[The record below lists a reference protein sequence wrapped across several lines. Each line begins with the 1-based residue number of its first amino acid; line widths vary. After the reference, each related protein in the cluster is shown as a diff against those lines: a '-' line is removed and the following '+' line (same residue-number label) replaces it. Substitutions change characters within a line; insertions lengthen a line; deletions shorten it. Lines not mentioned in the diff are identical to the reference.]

1 MYNMYKKNN
10 SNRNETKIIYFSVAA
25 AALSLLAAN
34 PKTVKADT
42 SIPISIQTKDYEATK
57 SYSTTKKLERIDAQ
71 KDLQAR
77 DSSLNTSA
85 NSQKDLQARDS
96 SLNTSAS
103 SQKDLQARDS
113 SLNTSASSQKDLQA
127 RDSNSD
133 TQTYKWGDL
142 DVTYKDKIITV
153 PGTNST
159 DKVVHLGSIADI
171 DGINKDDIQ
180 EVRFT
185 DHLKIDSGYNMF
197 KGLTNLTKITGLEN
211 LDTSAVKDMRYMFA
225 NCGKLTN
232 LDLSSFDT
240 ANTSWGVEGM
250 FQDCKNL
257 QSIKLSPK
265 FTIANANSMKFMF
278 DGCSSLTALDLS
290 KFDTSNVTNMTS
302 TFRDCSSLT
311 KLDLSSFDTSKVNDM
326 MGMFNNCSNLKEL
339 DLRSFIIDPNIDK
352 GYMLDGLAKL
362 NTLKLGKSTYI
373 NDTHLNTSGTW
384 VNIGNG
390 KEDAPQANN
399 KYLSEDLIAHADDI
413 LGDTYIRPGSPI
425 TVSYLD
431 TSKRSLAPDISLKG
445 KIGDD
450 YKVTAKT
457 IPGYI
462 VKEVPDNATGVF
474 TDQQQNVKFIYSVD
488 PESTSTTTPIKA
500 ADVTVSYQDENG
512 NQIAPETILQGNVG
526 DGYTTG
532 TVEIPDYTLKVR
544 PENATGFFSTE
555 PQSVTYIYARN
566 NAIPEENDQNSPTN
580 SSSNNPSQKGTSQ
593 TNESQNKHRLNKNG
607 VTENYTIF
615 KSSDRD
621 SDSTNPVLITHNDQ
635 EEELPQTGTNER
647 SQIIELLLG
656 FLSVIC
662 SLLPHYFSKKKKG

>member
-1 MYNMYKKNN
+1 MSQKKKPM
-10 SNRNETKIIYFSVAA
+10 RTKTATMFFSVATA
-25 AALSLLAAN
+25 ILSSLTVSSI
-34 PKTVKADT
+34 TVKADP
-42 SIPISIQTKDYEATK
+42 SLPSPAQIKNKQISNTNYANSKLISKEQPNPQKQLQPKIAESTAPSAANFKWGNLDV
-57 SYSTTKKLERIDAQ
+57 SYS
-71 KDLQAR
+71 
-77 DSSLNTSA
+77 NH
-85 NSQKDLQARDS
+85 
-96 SLNTSAS
+96 
-103 SQKDLQARDS
+103 
-113 SLNTSASSQKDLQA
+113 
-127 RDSNSD
+127 
-133 TQTYKWGDL
+133 
-142 DVTYKDKIITV
+142 VITV
-153 PGTNST
+153 PS
-159 DKVVHLGSIADI
+159 GSVGQPDSLAHIN
-171 DGINKDDIQ
+171 GINSDDVQ
-180 EVRFT
+180 EVKFT
-185 DHLKIDSGYNMF
+185 GQLKIGSASEMF
-197 KGLTNLTKITGLEN
+197 KDLTNLTKITGLEN
-211 LDTSAVKDMRYMFA
+211 LDTSATSDMRYMFA
-225 NCGKLTN
+225 NCQNLTSIDGIDNLQTTKVTNMSFMFAGCSKLAS
-232 LDLSSFDT
+232 LDLSSFNT
-240 ANTSWGVEGM
+240 ANTSYVESM
-250 FQDCKNL
+250 FQDCENL
-257 QSIKLSPK
+257 QNIKFSPD
-265 FTIANANSMKFMF
+265 FTIAKVDDISHMF
-278 DGCSSLTALDLS
+278 SGCSSLTALDLS
-290 KFDTSNVTNMTS
+290 MFNTSQVKKMIW
-302 TFRDCSSLT
+302 TFKDCSSLT
-311 KLDLSSFDTSKVNDM
+311 KLDLSSFDTSNVIDM
-326 MGMFNNCSNLKEL
+326 NGMFNNCSSLKEL
-339 DLRSFIIDPNIDK
+339 DLRSFVIDPNIDK

-399 KYLSEDLIAHADDI
+399 KYLSEDLIAHARDI

-431 TSKRSLAPDISLKG
+431 TSKRSLTPDISLKG

-450 YKVTAKT
+450 YKVTPKT

-532 TVEIPDYTLKVR
+532 AKAIPGYTLKVR
-544 PENATGFFSTE
+544 PENATSFFGTA

-593 TNESQNKHRLNKNG
+593 TNESQNKHKPRTNG

-615 KSSDRD
+615 KSANND
-621 SDSTNPVLITHNDQ
+621 SDPTNPVLITHNDQ
-635 EEELPQTGTNER
+635 EEELPQTGTIEH
-647 SQIIELLLG
+647 SQIVMLLLG
-656 FLSVIC
+656 LLSLIS

>member
-1 MYNMYKKNN
+1 MSQKKKPMRTKTATMFFSIATAILSSLTVN
-10 SNRNETKIIYFSVAA
+10 SI
-25 AALSLLAAN
+25 
-34 PKTVKADT
+34 TVKADP
-42 SIPISIQTKDYEATK
+42 SLPSSAQIKNKQTNNTNYANSKLRSKKQPNSQRQLQPKIAESTAPSATK
-57 SYSTTKKLERIDAQ
+57 FKWGNLDVSYS
-71 KDLQAR
+71 
-77 DSSLNTSA
+77 NH
-85 NSQKDLQARDS
+85 
-96 SLNTSAS
+96 
-103 SQKDLQARDS
+103 
-113 SLNTSASSQKDLQA
+113 
-127 RDSNSD
+127 
-133 TQTYKWGDL
+133 
-142 DVTYKDKIITV
+142 VITV
-153 PGTNST
+153 PSGCVGQPDSLAHIN
-159 DKVVHLGSIADI
+159 
-171 DGINKDDIQ
+171 GINSDDIQ
-180 EVRFT
+180 EVKFT
-185 DHLKIDSGYNMF
+185 GQLKIGSASEMF
-197 KGLTNLTKITGLEN
+197 KDLTNLTKITGLEN
-211 LDTSAVKDMRYMFA
+211 LDTSATSDMRYMFA
-225 NCGKLTN
+225 NCPNLTSIAGIANLQTPKVTNMSFMFAGCSKLAS
-232 LDLSSFDT
+232 LDLSNFNT
-240 ANTSWGVEGM
+240 ANTSQVESM
-250 FQDCKNL
+250 FQDCENL
-257 QSIKLSPK
+257 QSIKFSPN
-265 FTIANANSMKFMF
+265 FTIAKVNNINRMF
-278 DGCSSLTALDLS
+278 SGCSSLTALDLS
-290 KFDTSNVTNMTS
+290 KFNTRQVKWMIG
-302 TFRDCSSLT
+302 TFMDCSSLT
-311 KLDLSSFDTSKVNDM
+311 KLDLSSFDTANVIDMNGLFND
-326 MGMFNNCSNLKEL
+326 CSNLKEL
-339 DLRSFIIDPNIDK
+339 DLRSFVIDPNIDK
-352 GYMLDGLAKL
+352 GYMLDGLDKL

-532 TVEIPDYTLKVR
+532 AKAIPGYTLKVR
-544 PENATGFFSTE
+544 PENATSFFGTA

-615 KSSDRD
+615 KSSDSD

-635 EEELPQTGTNER
+635 DEELPQTGINEH
-647 SQIIELLLG
+647 SQIIMLLLG
-656 FLSVIC
+656 LLSLIS

>member
-1 MYNMYKKNN
+1 MNSKMSQKKK
-10 SNRNETKIIYFSVAA
+10 SMRTKTATMFFSVATA
-25 AALSLLAAN
+25 ILSSLTVSSI
-34 PKTVKADT
+34 TVKADP
-42 SIPISIQTKDYEATK
+42 SLPSPAQIKNKQISNTNYADSKLISKEQPNSQRQLHPKIAESTAPSAANFKWGNLDV
-57 SYSTTKKLERIDAQ
+57 SYSNHVITIPSGSVDQPR
-71 KDLQAR
+71 
-77 DSSLNTSA
+77 SLALIN
-85 NSQKDLQARDS
+85 
-96 SLNTSAS
+96 
-103 SQKDLQARDS
+103 
-113 SLNTSASSQKDLQA
+113 
-127 RDSNSD
+127 
-133 TQTYKWGDL
+133 
-142 DVTYKDKIITV
+142 
-153 PGTNST
+153 
-159 DKVVHLGSIADI
+159 
-171 DGINKDDIQ
+171 GINSGDVQ
-180 EVRFT
+180 EVRFAGS
-185 DHLKIDSGYNMF
+185 LKVNSASEMF
-197 KGLTNLTKITGLEN
+197 KGLANLTKITGLEN
-211 LDTSAVKDMRYMFA
+211 LDTSATSDMRYMFA
-225 NCGKLTN
+225 DCKNLTSIDGIDNLQTTKVTNMSFMFAGCSKLAS
-232 LDLSSFDT
+232 LDLSSFNT
-240 ANTSWGVEGM
+240 ANTSYVESM
-250 FQDCKNL
+250 FQDCENL
-257 QSIKLSPK
+257 QNIKFSPD
-265 FTIANANSMKFMF
+265 FTIAKVDDISHMF
-278 DGCSSLTALDLS
+278 SGCSSLTALYLS
-290 KFDTSNVTNMTS
+290 KFNTSQVKKMIW
-302 TFRDCSSLT
+302 TFKDCSSLT
-311 KLDLSSFDTSKVNDM
+311 KLDLSSFDTANVIDM
-326 MGMFNNCSNLKEL
+326 NGMFNNCSNLKEL

-352 GYMLDGLAKL
+352 GYMLDGLTKL
-362 NTLKLGKSTYI
+362 NTLKLGKNTYI

-532 TVEIPDYTLKVR
+532 AKAIPGYTLKIR
-544 PENATGFFSTE
+544 PENATSFFGTA

-593 TNESQNKHRLNKNG
+593 TNESQNKHKPRTNG

-615 KSSDRD
+615 KSANND
-621 SDSTNPVLITHNDQ
+621 SDPTNPVLITHNDQ
-635 EEELPQTGTNER
+635 EEELPQTGTIEH
-647 SQIIELLLG
+647 SQIVMLLLG
-656 FLSVIC
+656 LLSLIS

>member
-1 MYNMYKKNN
+1 MSKKKD
-10 SNRNETKIIYFSVAA
+10 SNRTEASIIYFSVAA
-25 AALSLLAAN
+25 AALSLLAIS
-34 PKTVKADT
+34 PQTTKADEIVPSST
-42 SIPISIQTKDYEATK
+42 SVTK
-57 SYSTTKKLERIDAQ
+57 SPTTTGQNNNKVNHVNAKTDTKQEVISPKNLPP
-71 KDLQAR
+71 KDSELHTQSA
-77 DSSLNTSA
+77 TSF
-85 NSQKDLQARDS
+85 
-96 SLNTSAS
+96 
-103 SQKDLQARDS
+103 
-113 SLNTSASSQKDLQA
+113 
-127 RDSNSD
+127 
-133 TQTYKWGDL
+133 KWGNL
-142 DVTYKDKIITV
+142 DVSYNNHVITIPSGSV
-153 PGTNST
+153 DQPGSLALIN
-159 DKVVHLGSIADI
+159 
-171 DGINKDDIQ
+171 GINSGDVQ
-180 EVRFT
+180 EVRFAGS
-185 DHLKIDSGYNMF
+185 LKVNSASEMF
-197 KGLTNLTKITGLEN
+197 KGLANLTKITGLEN
-211 LDTSAVKDMRYMFA
+211 LDTSATSDMRYMFA
-225 NCGKLTN
+225 DCENLTSIDGIDNLQTTKVTNMSFMFAGCSKLAS
-232 LDLSSFDT
+232 LDLSSFNT
-240 ANTSWGVEGM
+240 ANTSYVESM
-250 FQDCKNL
+250 FQDCENL
-257 QSIKLSPK
+257 QNIKFSPD
-265 FTIANANSMKFMF
+265 FTIANASSMKFMF
-278 DGCSSLTALDLS
+278 SGCSSLTALDLS
-290 KFDTSNVTNMTS
+290 KFNTSNVTNMIRV
-302 TFRDCSSLT
+302 FEDCSSLT

-362 NTLKLGKSTYI
+362 NTLKLGKNTYI

-431 TSKRSLAPDISLKG
+431 TSKRSLTPDISLKG

-450 YKVTAKT
+450 YKVTPKT

-462 VKEVPDNATGVF
+462 LKEVPDNATGVF

-532 TVEIPDYTLKVR
+532 AKAIPGYTLKVR
-544 PENATGFFSTE
+544 PENATSFFGTA

-593 TNESQNKHRLNKNG
+593 TNESQNKHKPRTNG

-615 KSSDRD
+615 KSANND
-621 SDSTNPVLITHNDQ
+621 SDPTNPVLITHNDQ
-635 EEELPQTGTNER
+635 EEELPQTGTIEH
-647 SQIIELLLG
+647 SQIVMLLLG
-656 FLSVIC
+656 LLSLIS

>member
-1 MYNMYKKNN
+1 MSKKKD
-10 SNRNETKIIYFSVAA
+10 SNQTEASIIYFSVAA
-25 AALSLLAAN
+25 AALSLLAIS
-34 PKTVKADT
+34 PQTTKADEIVPSST
-42 SIPISIQTKDYEATK
+42 SVTK
-57 SYSTTKKLERIDAQ
+57 SPTTTGQNNNKDNLATAETDAKQ
-71 KDLQAR
+71 EVISPKNLPPKDSELHTQSATSFKWSNL
-77 DSSLNTSA
+77 DVSYNNHVITIPSGSVDQPGSLAYINGI
-85 NSQKDLQARDS
+85 NSDDVQEVKFTGQLKIA
-96 SLNTSAS
+96 SAS
-103 SQKDLQARDS
+103 
-113 SLNTSASSQKDLQA
+113 
-127 RDSNSD
+127 
-133 TQTYKWGDL
+133 
-142 DVTYKDKIITV
+142 
-153 PGTNST
+153 
-159 DKVVHLGSIADI
+159 
-171 DGINKDDIQ
+171 
-180 EVRFT
+180 E
-185 DHLKIDSGYNMF
+185 MF
-197 KGLTNLTKITGLEN
+197 KDLTNLTKITGLEN
-211 LDTSAVKDMRYMFA
+211 LDTSATSDMRYMFA
-225 NCGKLTN
+225 NCQNLTSIDGIGDLQTPKVTNMSFMFAGCSKLAS
-232 LDLSSFDT
+232 LDLSSFNT
-240 ANTSWGVEGM
+240 ANTSYVESM
-250 FQDCKNL
+250 FQDCENL
-257 QSIKLSPK
+257 QNIKFSPD
-265 FTIANANSMKFMF
+265 FTIANASSMKFMF
-278 DGCSSLTALDLS
+278 SGCSSLTALDLS
-290 KFDTSNVTNMTS
+290 KFNTSNVTNMIRV
-302 TFRDCSSLT
+302 FEDCSSLT

-339 DLRSFIIDPNIDK
+339 DLRSFVIDPNIDK

-362 NTLKLGKSTYI
+362 NTLKLGKNTYI

-457 IPGYI
+457 IPGYT

-474 TDQQQNVKFIYSVD
+474 TDQQQNVKFIYSAD

-500 ADVTVSYQDENG
+500 AEVTVSYQDEDG

-532 TVEIPDYTLKVR
+532 AKAVPGYTLKVR
-544 PENATGFFSTE
+544 PENATSFFGTA

-566 NAIPEENDQNSPTN
+566 NVIPEENDQNSPTN

-593 TNESQNKHRLNKNG
+593 TNESQNKHRLHTNG

-615 KSSDRD
+615 KSSDSD
-621 SDSTNPVLITHNDQ
+621 SDSTNPVLITNNGQ

-662 SLLPHYFSKKKKG
+662 SLLASCFSKNKKG